1 MNLKPDQVKAFN
13 KLSKLKCGALFMEAG
28 TGKTKTAI
36 ELVRAQ
42 LSKFDKVL
50 WAAPA
55 SLLKT
60 KNYHDELEK
69 QCDFLDRFEFFTIE
83 GIGSSTKIYLKACEL
98 CKSCRVFMVVDESL
112 LIKNASAK
120 RTRRCF
126 DLRDDTCFRLILN
139 GTPISKS
146 LCDMW
151 SQIEFLSP
159 KILKMTERQFAYS
172 FLKFDIDPT
181 IRCPWRRKCTS
192 VNEKAFI
199 EIIRPYVFDSKLDL
213 DVPLVKREIE
223 CGLSYAEKEA
233 YESFKVS
240 LEDKLLSQAE
250 DQGFDEPW
258 FLGLCAS
265 LQNHYSTSKSRI
277 VQCEL
282 EVKNYNGKVIIYCKY
297 LSEIA
302 ILKKIFLDSCI
313 EFTGKEKGSLE
324 EFEND
329 TSKKVLLCTYGC
341 GSLGLNLQFA
351 SKIIF
356 FSGTFD
362 YKYIDQ
368 AIHRIYR
375 LGQENTC
382 EIVSLYTDT
391 GLDKIIKNCTDKKD
405 GSLKYIKTLL
415 GANPLKN
422 L

>member
-1 MNLKPDQVKAFN
+1 MILKPDQVKAYD

-36 ELVRAQ
+36 ELVR
-42 LSKFDKVL
+42 SKLDKIDKVL

-60 KNYHDELEK
+60 KNYHNELEK
-69 QCDFLDRFEFFTIE
+69 SCDFLEKFEFYTLE
-83 GIGSSTKIYLKACEL
+83 GIGSSNKIYLKACEL
-98 CKSCRVFMVVDESL
+98 CDKNKVFMVVDESL

-126 DLRDDTCFRLILN
+126 DLRDKTCFRLILN

-151 SQIEFLSP
+151 SQMEFLSP

-172 FLKFDIDPT
+172 YLKYEIDPK
-181 IRCPWRRKCTS
+181 IRCSWRIRSTS
-192 VNEKAFI
+192 MNEKAFI
-199 EIIRPYVFDSKLDL
+199 EIIRPYVFDSKLDI
-213 DVPLVKREIE
+213 DVDLVKREVE
-223 CGLSYAEKEA
+223 CELSYKEKED
-233 YESFKVS
+233 YDSFKAN
-240 LEDKLLSQAE
+240 LEVNLLAKAE
-250 DQGFDEPW
+250 ANGFDEPW

-265 LQNHYSTSKSRI
+265 LQNRYSTCESRLAA
-277 VQCEL
+277 CRS
-282 EVKNYNGKVIIYCKY
+282 EVNSFDGKTIIYCKY
-297 LSEIA
+297 LSEIDL
-302 ILKKIFLDSCI
+302 LKAMFLDSCI
-313 EFTGKEKGSLE
+313 IFTGSEKGSLE
-324 EFEND
+324 DFEND
-329 TSKKVLLCTYGC
+329 TSKKILLCTYGC

-356 FSGTFD
+356 FSSTFD

-375 LGQENTC
+375 LGQESTC

-391 GLDKIIKNCTDKKD
+391 GLDKIMMECLTKKD
-405 GSLKYIKTLL
+405 SSLKFIKTLL
-415 GANPLKN
+415 GKNPIKN